1 MINLRCRSEFS
12 FGLVYGPLN
21 KVLAATHEAP
31 AVGIADRSG
40 TWGHPAFQKAC
51 LKADKLPILGVEL
64 AVVKALE
71 REKLPTNYM
80 AFLARNNAGLK
91 EIYELTT
98 ESTGEDNFYYRPRI
112 DYERVSTISSNVI
125 ILSGTNPDLN
135 LLPKKKNLFI
145 ELAPSTSRPVYNY
158 ARENKI
164 SIVATSDNHY
174 PTAEDSAIYEIIAG
188 RARDMRTSAMHILNE
203 WEWLNYWPDARGA
216 LKTAE
221 TLAGE
226 CNAVVPSARMVKFKS
241 KKTLEQICR
250 AAAPARHINLK
261 DKTYS
266 DRLRRELDLIEE
278 KDFSDYFFVI
288 SDLLQYAKQYMLVGP
303 ARGSSGG
310 SLVCYLLSITE
321 IDPIPHGLIF
331 ERFIDVNRK
340 DLPDIDIDFPDD
352 RREMVFD
359 YVKNKYGAENV
370 ARLGTIMRYKAKS
383 SVDAVA
389 RELHIP
395 ISDTES
401 FKASIIERTIGDA
414 RVSNCLADTFETLDV
429 GREMLE
435 KFPHLWVAAAI
446 EGHARTTGQHA
457 AGIVITEE
465 PINKF
470 CSKNLQNGA
479 IQVDKYDAETI
490 NLLKIDAL
498 GLRTL
503 SVIQDCLDQ
512 IGKTREWLLFLPY
525 TEPEAFRVINE
536 NRFAGIFQLEGFA
549 IQNLC
554 QQMKI
559 ENFNDIVAL
568 GALGRPGPLAS
579 GGAHEFVQCR
589 MNRKKVQSLHALC
602 ENETRETY
610 GVLLFQEQIMNICRN
625 MGRMTWEDVSLVRKA
640 MSKSFGAEHFEK
652 YWLQFLAG
660 SVAQGATEREAKF
673 VWEKICVF
681 GNYCF
686 NKAHAVAYAVISY
699 WTMYLKALY
708 PLPFAAALLRNST
721 GEEQVISLLRELDR
735 EGFKYKDFDSK
746 TSALNWTIQGDTL
759 VGGLLNVKGIG
770 QSKAQDII
778 ARRAAGKPLTPAMQ
792 AKLNAGVTPYHPDI
806 VFEARTRFKDLIKNP
821 ERFNVRSKIWKLNE
835 ITSPMEGEFLFLGK
849 LLSVSL
855 RDLNEPI
862 HLARRSGERVKGQS
876 LYLICEVSDD
886 SGNILTSVST
896 RNYLEIGRPLLD
908 SAKVGDWFLWKC
920 WQKAG
925 FRKMYVNRV
934 RKLT

>member
-1 MINLRCRSEFS
+1 MINLRCRSEYSFS
-12 FGLVYGPLN
+12 LAYGPISS
-21 KVLAATHEAP
+21 VLAATNNAP

-40 TWGHPAFQKAC
+40 TWSHPAFQKAC
-51 LKADKLPILGVEL
+51 LKANQRPILGVEL

-80 AFLARNNAGLK
+80 AFLARNNTGLK

-98 ESTGEDNFYYRPRI
+98 EASSEDNFYYRPRI
-112 DYERVSTISSNVI
+112 DYKRVAAVSPNVH
-125 ILSGTNPDLN
+125 ILSGINPNLE

-145 ELAPSTSRPVYNY
+145 ELAPSTPRLIYRY
-158 ARENKI
+158 ALENKI
-164 SIVATSDNHY
+164 QTVATSDNYY
-174 PTAEDSAIYEIIAG
+174 PTPQDRAIYEIVAG
-188 RARDMRTSAMHILNE
+188 RARDMRTSAMHILND
-203 WEWLNYWPDARGA
+203 WEWLNYWPDVPQA
-216 LKTAE
+216 LKMAE
-221 TLAGE
+221 SLAGE
-226 CNAVVPSARMVKFKS
+226 CDAVVPSARMVKFKS
-241 KKTLEQICR
+241 EKTLEQICR
-250 AAAPARHINLK
+250 TAAPARHIDLK
-261 DKTYS
+261 NKIYV
-266 DRLRRELDLIEE
+266 DRLRRELDLIKE
-278 KDFSDYFFVI
+278 KDFADYFFVI
-288 SDLLQYAKQYMLVGP
+288 ADLLRYAKQHMLVGP

-321 IDPIPHGLIF
+321 IDPIQHGLIF

-340 DLPDIDIDFPDD
+340 DLPDIDIDFPDN
-352 RREMVFD
+352 RRELIFD

-370 ARLGTIMRYKAKS
+370 ARLGTVMRYKAKS
-383 SVDAVA
+383 AVDAVA

-395 ISDTES
+395 ISDIEG

-414 RVSNCLADTFETLDV
+414 RVARCLTDTFETLDV
-429 GREMLE
+429 GRAMLA
-435 KFPHLWVAAAI
+435 KYPHLWVAAAM

-465 PINKF
+465 PINTF

-479 IQVDKYDAETI
+479 IQVDKYDAEVI

-512 IGKTREWLLFLPY
+512 IGKSREWLLSLPF
-525 TEPEAFRVINE
+525 TDSEAYRVINE

-554 QQMKI
+554 QQMTV

-579 GGAHEFVQCR
+579 GGAHEFIQCR
-589 MNRKKVQSLHALC
+589 MGRKKVQSLHALC
-602 ENETRETY
+602 ENDTRETY
-610 GVLLFQEQIMNICRN
+610 GVILFQETVINICRN
-625 MGRMTWEDVSLVRKA
+625 MGRMSWGDVSLVRKA
-640 MSKSFGAEHFEK
+640 MSKSFGAEHFQE
-652 YWLQFLAG
+652 YWLRFLAG
-660 SVAQGATEREAKF
+660 SVAQGATEKEAKF
-673 VWEKICVF
+673 VWEKICTF
-681 GNYCF
+681 GGYAF

-699 WTMYLKALY
+699 WTMYLKAIY

-735 EGFKYKDFDSK
+735 EGFKYKDFDAK
-746 TSALNWTIQGDTL
+746 TSGLNWSIQGDTL
-759 VGGLLNVKGIG
+759 VGGLLCIKGIG
-770 QSKAQDII
+770 LSKAQDIL
-778 ARRAAGKPLTPAMQ
+778 ARRASGKALTPAAQ
-792 AKLNAGVTPYHPDI
+792 AKLEAGVTPYHPDI
-806 VFEARTRFKDLIKNP
+806 VFEARARFADLIEHP
-821 ERFNVRSKIWKLNE
+821 ERFNIRSKIWKLNE

-849 LLSVSL
+849 LLSKSL

-862 HLARRSGERVKGQS
+862 HLARRDGALVNGQS
-876 LYLICEVSDD
+876 LYLVCEVSDD
-886 SGNILTSVST
+886 TGNILTSVST
-896 RNYLEIGRPLLD
+896 KNYLEIGRPLMEKA
-908 SAKVGDWFLWKC
+908 SVGDWFLWKC

-934 RKLT
+934 RKL